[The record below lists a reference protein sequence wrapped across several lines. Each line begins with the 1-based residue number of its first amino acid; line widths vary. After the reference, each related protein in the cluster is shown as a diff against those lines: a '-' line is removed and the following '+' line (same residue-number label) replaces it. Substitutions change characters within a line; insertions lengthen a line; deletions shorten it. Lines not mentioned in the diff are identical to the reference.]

1 MKIFLAGTHRT
12 AHSKKQWSESD
23 VDTIVKNTLASSE
36 EKIPFTAQTADK
48 KHPRQ
53 NLPVYGYADKKSIRK
68 FVENG
73 VAGVEIQP
81 MEFADGL
88 LEAAKDFGL
97 NNLSVRLDGAD
108 FSLEHICLVENPAV
122 QNIPP
127 ISSYDF
133 SAEPADAQWID
144 LSAGVDFA
152 DNRMWSVGRILR
164 RLREY
169 WIEKHG
175 QEEADK
181 ALPDI
186 DIDEM
191 SQWKPEVPQ
200 WFTDAL
206 DSLRESVRA
215 LEEKVGLRKQLNT
228 DPEFTHSTTL
238 SEVEMK
244 EIEELRATL
253 TAQGETMKT
262 MSADFSAFKEQSAK
276 ETEALKADNA
286 AQAKELAV
294 LRHEGRKRE
303 HADFVDAMIQEGRI
317 LPAAREGVLRNMGFL
332 ADADAGKVDFAAGE
346 KPALEAWK
354 DEMRTSPVVAP
365 IGKTIATK
373 QTAAA
378 ANSGKA
384 DFSMDTREDEIKLR
398 DAARKLAAERNI
410 DFNAALDILLDENGN
425 EE

>member
-1 MKIFLAGTHRT
+1 MDA
-12 AHSKKQWSESD
+12 
-23 VDTIVKNTLASSE
+23 IVKNTLAASE

-88 LEAAKDFGL
+88 LDAAKDFGL
-97 NNLSVRLDGAD
+97 NNLSVRLNGAD

-122 QNIPP
+122 LNIPP
-127 ISSYDF
+127 LTSYDF
-133 SAEPADAQWID
+133 SADNGNAEWID

-228 DPEFTHSTTL
+228 DPEFTRSTTL

-244 EIEELRATL
+244 EIDELRAKFD
-253 TAQGETMKT
+253 AQSEAMSK
-262 MSADFSAFKEQSAK
+262 MSADFSEFKSAAAK
-276 ETEALKADNA
+276 ENEALKALTEKQAAALEAMQRNA
-286 AQAKELAV
+286 RQ
-294 LRHEGRKRE
+294 RE

-317 LPAAREGVLRNMGFL
+317 LPAAREGVLINMGFL
-332 ADADAGKVDFAAGE
+332 ADADEKKADFAAGE
-346 KPALEAWK
+346 KPSLETFK
-354 DEMRTSPVVAP
+354 EKMRSAPVVAP
-365 IGKTIATK
+365 LGKPIATK
-373 QTAAA
+373 RTAA
-378 ANSGKA
+378 NGSENA
-384 DFSMDTREDEIKLR
+384 DFSMDTRDDEIKLR
-398 DAARKLAAERNI
+398 DAALKLAAERNI
-410 DFNAALDILLDENGN
+410 DFAAALDILLPES
-425 EE
+425 EA